1 MTTIT
6 QSGVTALPVKKAA
19 RAEGMP
25 FIHQV
30 STMTARAFRNSL
42 RVPFAIIPGVLISIF
57 FLFIYTG
64 TLGDAAGFLPGLRG
78 QSYLGFILP
87 LSVLSAALSG
97 SSLAGDGIVRDI
109 ENGYFDKL
117 MLTPANRAALLLG
130 HMISGAFLLVIQ
142 TGIVISVAV
151 LMGLEPATGIGG
163 VLALMGISLLL
174 GTAFAGLPVGVA
186 LMSGSSAATSG
197 ASFLF
202 FPLSFLTASFV
213 PLNLLSGWIETAA
226 YLNPVTYVIEAGRAL
241 LNTGWDGD
249 VILRGFSSILLM
261 AAIFF
266 TFALFALRVRMK
278 RK

>member
-1 MTTIT
+1 MATISQSNPGMIGVKAST
-6 QSGVTALPVKKAA
+6 QGGS
-19 RAEGMP
+19 MP
-25 FIHQV
+25 FVLQV
-30 STMTARAFRNSL
+30 TTMTWRSVKNTL
-42 RVPFAIIPGVLISIF
+42 RVPAAIIPGILISIF

-64 TLGDAAGFLPGLRG
+64 TLGDAAQFLPGLAG

-97 SSLAGDGIVRDI
+97 STLAGEGIVRDI

-117 MLTPANRAALLLG
+117 MLTPASRAALLLG
-130 HMISGAFLLVIQ
+130 HMISGALLLVVQ
-142 TGIVISVAV
+142 TLVVIGVAL
-151 LMGLEPATGIGG
+151 LMGLNPATGVVGVIALIGI
-163 VLALMGISLLL
+163 ALLL

-186 LMSGSSAATSG
+186 LATGSSAATSG

-226 YLNPVTYVIEAGRAL
+226 LYNPVTYVIEAGRAL
-241 LNTGWDGD
+241 LNTGWDNE
-249 VILRGFSSILLM
+249 VMLRGFSSIAVM
-261 AAIFF
+261 GAIFF
-266 TFALFALRVRMK
+266 GFALYALRIRLK